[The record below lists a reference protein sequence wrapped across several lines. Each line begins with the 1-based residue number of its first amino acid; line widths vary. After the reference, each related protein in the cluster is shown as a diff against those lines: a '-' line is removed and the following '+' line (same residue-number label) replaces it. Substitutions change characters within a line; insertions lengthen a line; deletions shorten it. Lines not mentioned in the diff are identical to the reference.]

1 MSIQTAFEP
10 SRAHK
15 AQNSSLVSDR
25 LRPALQFLLHSRVP
39 ADPLP
44 QGSSLCSGTGE
55 WKCPLPSHN
64 LLSVPSCAFISL
76 MTLGRPFFK
85 PQLEKYYPPPKFVPR
100 KINCDNGQIIS
111 QCPCLKSS
119 SGSHCSMHRTHAPT
133 LEGPCAS
140 ALACLLLPRH
150 VLHTAA
156 SAPPPNPLPVLS
168 VGHSRPGA
176 PLKSTWWRGPL
187 RSRPQ

>member
-15 AQNSSLVSDR
+15 AQNSSLVSDM

-39 ADPLP
+39 AGPLP

-55 WKCPLPSHN
+55 WKCPPQSHN

-76 MTLGRPFFK
+76 VTLGRPFFK

-119 SGSHCSMHRTHAPT
+119 SGSHCSMHRTHAPRWRARV
-133 LEGPCAS
+133 PQPSHAS
-140 ALACLLLPRH
+140 SSLAVCSTLLLP
-150 VLHTAA
+150 
-156 SAPPPNPLPVLS
+156 PPPPSRAL

-176 PLKSTWWRGPL
+176 PLKSSWWREPL
-187 RSRPQ
+187 RSRPW